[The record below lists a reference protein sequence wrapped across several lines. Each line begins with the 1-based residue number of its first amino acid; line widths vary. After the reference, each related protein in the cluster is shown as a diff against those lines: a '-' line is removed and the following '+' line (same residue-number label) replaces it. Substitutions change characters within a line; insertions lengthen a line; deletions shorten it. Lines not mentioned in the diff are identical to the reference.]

1 MAEKHPHPP
10 HDHLDRLST
19 EQLEALLRADLADP
33 GQSKESVI
41 FHILNVLEQREQK
54 APTGRLPDAD
64 QAWTE
69 FKQFYDVPEGEGQTL
84 YPTDNPLGDSKDD

>member
-19 EQLEALLRADLADP
+19 EQLEVLLRADLADP
-33 GQSKESVI
+33 DQSKEAVI

-69 FKQFYDVPEGEGQTL
+69 FKQFYDIPEGESQTL
-84 YPTDNPLGDSKDD
+84 YPTDGPQGDSEDD